1 MAATVQPS
9 HLPHLSGRVGISG
22 SFHLKKNPVLDN
34 LAPKVHMEVA
44 GGLQASRQKT
54 VLEGTEILL
63 WLLQLKFPC
72 SLTLLSITNVAQK
85 VHRAEL
91 SIY

>member
-1 MAATVQPS
+1 M
-9 HLPHLSGRVGISG
+9 
-22 SFHLKKNPVLDN
+22 
-34 LAPKVHMEVA
+34 APKVHMEAA
-44 GGLQASRQKT
+44 GGLQASSQNT